1 VRILLIG
8 VACAALLQAS
18 GQEAGKEAGKEPGQE
33 PGKEAI
39 DTLHL
44 TVATSVTAAA
54 RPGAAHTLV
63 VEIAPKPKMH
73 VYAPA
78 EKEGIPVSLT
88 LDPKPTF
95 KTSPPQFPPPEKYYF
110 EPLKLTQLVFSKPFR
125 IRQPIVLTNSPSSAP
140 LTIEGSLR
148 YQACDDRVCY
158 IPKTIRLLWRIS
170 PPAAK

>member
-1 VRILLIG
+1 MRILLIA
-8 VACAALLQAS
+8 VTCATLLRPGS
-18 GQEAGKEAGKEPGQE
+18 QEAAKE
-33 PGKEAI
+33 PGKEAV

-44 TVATSVTAAA
+44 TVATSVTAPA

-63 VEIAPKPKMH
+63 VDITPKPNMH

-78 EKEGIPVSLT
+78 EKEGIPVSLAV
-88 LDPKPTF
+88 DPQPAF
-95 KTSPPQFPPPEKYYF
+95 KASPPQFPPPEKYYF

-125 IRQPIVLTNSPSSAP
+125 IRQPIALHAPASAAM
-140 LTIEGSLR
+140 TIEGSLR

-158 IPKTIRLLWRIS
+158 IPKTIRLSWKIP